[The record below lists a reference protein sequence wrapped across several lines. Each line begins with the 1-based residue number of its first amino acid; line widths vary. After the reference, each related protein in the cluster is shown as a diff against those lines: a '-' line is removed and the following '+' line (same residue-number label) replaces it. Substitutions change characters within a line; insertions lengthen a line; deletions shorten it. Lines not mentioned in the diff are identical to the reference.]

1 MIKEAKKELNSL
13 AEKLFQI
20 DEVGMSK
27 DVFRIIATIKED
39 SQEEVAPQKK
49 ISTVKDIEEASKKF
63 GNLFR

>member
-39 SQEEVAPQKK
+39 SQEEAPQKK
-49 ISTVKDIEEASKKF
+49 ISTVKEIEEASKKF